1 MMRWLLSL
9 LTLLTLTFAAQA
21 EEAIVLG
28 LSQDQVAITAQFDGS
43 DILIFGAVKR
53 EVAIPESDLNV
64 IIAIE
69 GPTGPVEV
77 RRKERRFGIWMNGAT
92 LEVERAPAF
101 YAVASSAPL
110 EDILRRIENERY
122 AITIDK
128 AIQSVS
134 ATVAF
139 GNTQAFTDA
148 LMRIQANN
156 GSYQLLEDA
165 VKVDQQTLFRA
176 SIALPS
182 NLTEGDY
189 NARIFLLRDGNV
201 VADMTTIID
210 VRKVG
215 LERFLFNLAQDQ
227 APIYG
232 LLSIVIAVFCGW
244 GASALFRLIR
254 DG

>member
-1 MMRWLLSL
+1 MRWLLSL

-21 EEAIVLG
+21 EEEIVLG

-53 EVAIPESDLNV
+53 EIAIPDSDLNV

-101 YAVASSAPL
+101 YAVAASAPL
-110 EDILRRIENERY
+110 DDILRRIENERY
-122 AITIDK
+122 SITVDK
-128 AIQSVS
+128 AIQSV
-134 ATVAF
+134 
-139 GNTQAFTDA
+139 NK
-148 LMRIQANN
+148 
-156 GSYQLLEDA
+156 Y
-165 VKVDQQTLFRA
+165 
-176 SIALPS
+176 
-182 NLTEGDY
+182 
-189 NARIFLLRDGNV
+189 LLRDGNV
-201 VADMTTIID
+201 VADMATTIA

-227 APIYG
+227 APVYG
-232 LLSIVIAVFCGW
+232 VLSILIAALFGW
-244 GASALFRLIR
+244 AASALFRLIK

>member
-1 MMRWLLSL
+1 MKWILSFL
-9 LTLLTLTFAAQA
+9 YILGLSITAQA
-21 EEAIVLG
+21 QEDIVLG

-53 EVAIPESDLNV
+53 EVAIPDNELNV

-77 RRKERRFGIWMNGAT
+77 RRKERKFGIWMNGAT
-92 LEVERAPAF
+92 LKVEKAPAF
-101 YAVASSAPL
+101 YAVAASAPL

-122 AITIDK
+122 AITVDR

-139 GNTQAFTDA
+139 GNTQSFTEA
-148 LMRIQANN
+148 LMRIQENN
-156 GSYQLLEDA
+156 GSYQLLENA

-189 NARIFLLRDGNV
+189 NARIFLLREGNV
-201 VADMTTIID
+201 VADMATVID
-210 VRKVG
+210 VSKVG
-215 LERFLFNLAQDQ
+215 LERFLFNLAQEQ

-232 LLSIVIAVFCGW
+232 LLSILIAILCGW
-244 GASALFRLIR
+244 AASAAFRLIR